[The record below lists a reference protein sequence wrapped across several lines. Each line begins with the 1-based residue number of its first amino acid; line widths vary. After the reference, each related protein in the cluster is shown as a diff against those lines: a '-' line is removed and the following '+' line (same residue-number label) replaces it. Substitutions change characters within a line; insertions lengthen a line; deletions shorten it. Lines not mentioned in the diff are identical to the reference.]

1 VIGAGV
7 RPPDPGG
14 VRPVQRHPEA
24 VQRAPGAR
32 QAVQALRHEEVS
44 EQCQQGDETPVPRP
58 KVHYLKFQ
66 LDTYM
71 LSQKRM
77 EQGIRKDDHVLFTA
91 FGIGPHL
98 TASLRNDDGHLPFL
112 FSLTV
117 SSLCVRGR
125 SFVNVS

>member
-1 VIGAGV
+1 VIGADKHAPLPVIGAVKHSPLPVIGAGV

-58 KVHYLKFQ
+58 EVQYCIFQ
-66 LDTYM
+66 LVTYFV
-71 LSQKRM
+71 SQK
-77 EQGIRKDDHVLFTA
+77 E
-91 FGIGPHL
+91 
-98 TASLRNDDGHLPFL
+98 
-112 FSLTV
+112 
-117 SSLCVRGR
+117 
-125 SFVNVS
+125 